1 MSLEVAVRVAIG
13 PITLEAAFEATAG
26 QTVAV
31 LGPNG
36 AGKTTLIRAIAGLR
50 PLDAGRV
57 VLDGVTLENTAQ
69 RINVPT
75 ERRPI
80 GVVFQHYL
88 LFPHLSVFDNVA
100 YGPRS
105 RGTPAAQARA
115 AAVLWLGRMGV
126 SSLASARPASLS
138 GGEAQ
143 RVALARALASEP
155 RLLLLDEPLAA
166 LDVTTRA
173 QVRGELRSHLAEFPG
188 VRVLVTHDPV
198 DALTLADRIVVLESG
213 GVVQQGTVAE
223 VAQQP
228 RSDFVADLVGVNLLR
243 GRAHHGM
250 LELGNG
256 TQIAIP
262 TQTEGE
268 MFAALRPSAISL
280 YRLRP
285 EGSPRNVFAGSVASV
300 ECGGERCRVRL
311 RGSVPLVVEVTPT
324 SVHELGLVEGA
335 AVWASFK
342 AMEVAT
348 YPI

>member
-1 MSLEVAVRVAIG
+1 MSLDAAVRVVIGAI
-13 PITLEAAFEATAG
+13 TVDVAFAASAG

-57 VLDGVTLENTAQ
+57 VLDGVTLEDTTL
-69 RINVPT
+69 RVNVPT

-88 LFPHLSVFDNVA
+88 LFPHLSVMENVA
-100 YGPRS
+100 YGPRA
-105 RGTPAAQARA
+105 RGMPRSKARSLA
-115 AAVLWLGRMGV
+115 SDWLGRLGI
-126 SSLASARPASLS
+126 SSLASARPVSLS

-143 RVALARALASEP
+143 RVALARALASGP

-166 LDVTTRA
+166 LDVTTRSL
-173 QVRGELRSHLAEFPG
+173 VRGELRSHLAEFAG

-213 GVVQQGTVAE
+213 RVVQQGTVAE
-223 VAQQP
+223 VALRP

-243 GRAHHGM
+243 GRARQGM
-250 LELGNG
+250 LELDGG
-256 TQIAIP
+256 AAIAIP
-262 TQTEGE
+262 TQTDGE
-268 MFAALRPSAISL
+268 MFAAIRPSAISL
-280 YRLRP
+280 YRARP

-311 RGSVPLVVEVTPT
+311 RGSVPLVAEVTPAA
-324 SVHELGLVEGA
+324 VHELGLVDGA
-335 AVWASFK
+335 PVWASFK